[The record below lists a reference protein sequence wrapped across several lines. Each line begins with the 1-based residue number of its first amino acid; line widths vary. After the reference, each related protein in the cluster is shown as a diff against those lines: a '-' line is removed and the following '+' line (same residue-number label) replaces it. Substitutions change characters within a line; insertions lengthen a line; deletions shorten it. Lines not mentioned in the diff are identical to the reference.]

1 MTATATPSF
10 TLSRLR
16 SLVPQRTITFGE
28 ALRIAELQAAKLA
41 DLVGDPTGITE
52 HHIAG
57 LPRIAIVYETL
68 PVSGMSHWNGEHW
81 VIALNATDSL
91 VRQRFTLLHEFKH
104 ILDHPARNLL
114 YRTDARMSAS
124 DQAEAAA
131 DYFAGC
137 ALVGRRELKAAW
149 GNRMQKV
156 EDLASHFGVSMQA
169 IRVRLAQTGLDVL
182 RDKLS
187 AARCA
192 RPLSTAPRSPQR
204 FRTVRPT
211 YTERSYA

>member
-1 MTATATPSF
+1 MTSSTAT
-10 TLSRLR
+10 TLSSLR
-16 SLVPQRTITFGE
+16 ALVPQRVVTFGE
-28 ALRIAELQAAKLA
+28 ALRVAELQARRLA
-41 DLVGDPTGITE
+41 DLISDPTGIDE

-57 LPRIAIVYETL
+57 LPRIVITYEAL
-68 PVSGMSHWNGEHW
+68 PVSGMSYWNGQQW
-81 VIALNATDSL
+81 VIAISASDSL

-104 ILDHPARNLL
+104 ILDHPSKKLL
-114 YRTDARMSAS
+114 YAGDSRMSAS

-137 ALVGRRELKAAW
+137 ALVGRRELKSVW

-156 EDLASHFGVSMQA
+156 EDLAAHFGVSVQA

-182 RDKLS
+182 ADKLP

-192 RPLSTAPRSPQR
+192 RPISSPPHRPQR
-204 FRTVRPT
+204 FRTVRPSYAT
-211 YTERSYA
+211 RSYA